1 MIAVLAARKTSE
13 AYEYPQGEA
22 EGEAESNYPGQMEK
36 RKPSFVRFGKRSS
49 SDYPLV
55 LNQEELQMNKRKP
68 SFVRFGRK

>member
-13 AYEYPQGEA
+13 AYEYPQGESEA
-22 EGEAESNYPGQMEK
+22 EGNYPGQMEK